1 MASPGIAFPPFAKAA
16 VESRFKKLLEGARF
30 TEADQAAYQGHVSS
44 VATRLRGRFEV
55 AEVKVFGSVSRGTAV
70 RQRSDVDLLV
80 VLQPSEFLWGGAVVS
95 STTILSRLRDELN
108 GRFPN
113 TALGRDGEAVVV
125 PFRDGIYPIDVVPAF
140 VAVGSDEGN
149 KTYGIPSFGG
159 NWQSTSP
166 DAHRGFILKA
176 NLKAGGRL
184 SEVARLAKIWRTS
197 RYPEVRISSF
207 HLELLLAGEGSL
219 NRECSLAEGFYLA
232 LKTLNARECRALRDP
247 LGIAGFVSVAQTDAQ
262 RGLAQRI
269 VSYSLVHAEAGLRAA
284 YSGHK
289 DEAIRQWDL
298 VFNGCF
304 PKS

>member
-16 VESRFKKLLEGARF
+16 IESRFRKLLEGAHF
-30 TEADQAAYQGHVSS
+30 TESDQSAYTGHVNS
-44 VATRLRGRFEV
+44 VATRLRSRFDI

-80 VLQPSEFLWGGAVVS
+80 VLQPHEVLWGGAVVS
-95 STTILSRLRDELN
+95 STTILNRLRDELS

-140 VAVGSDEGN
+140 VAAGSDEGN

-176 NLKAGGRL
+176 NLKSGGRL

-197 RYPEVRISSF
+197 RYPEIRLSSF
-207 HLELLLAGEGSL
+207 HLELLLAGEGMLKREHSL
-219 NRECSLAEGFYLA
+219 SENFYLA
-232 LKTLNARECRALRDP
+232 LKNLQARECRALRDP
-247 LGIAGFVSVAQTDAQ
+247 LGISGLVSVAQTDAQ
-262 RGLAQRI
+262 RELAQRI
-269 VSYSLVHAEAGLRAA
+269 VSYSFIHAEAGLRAE
-284 YSGHK
+284 YSGNK
-289 DEAIRQWDL
+289 DEAIRQWNL
-298 VFNGCF
+298 VFNGYF